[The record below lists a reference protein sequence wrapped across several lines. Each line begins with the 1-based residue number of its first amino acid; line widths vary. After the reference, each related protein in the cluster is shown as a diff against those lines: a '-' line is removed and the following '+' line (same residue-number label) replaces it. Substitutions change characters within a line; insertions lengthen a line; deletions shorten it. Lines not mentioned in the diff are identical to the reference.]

1 MKKYDLIIIGAGPAG
16 LTAGIYA
23 SRYRLSS
30 IVIGALAGGT
40 INDAHQVCNFPT
52 EKSIGGR
59 ELAAKIFAHCQ
70 NLGGEVLTDEVIV
83 IKKGRAGFTVATSG
97 DKKIN
102 GRTLILATG
111 NQRRKLNLF
120 NEDKFLGR
128 GLSYCAA
135 CDGMFYRD
143 KTVAV
148 IGGSD
153 AANTASLHLVNI
165 AQHVYQIYR
174 GEKLRGEPAW
184 VENVLNNKKITVV
197 YKTNIIKLCGQNK
210 LEKIILDKSYRN
222 KKELTIDGLFVE
234 IGSTPNTDLAR
245 KIGAAVDN
253 NGYIRVDEKQ
263 RTNVDGVWAAGDA
276 TTGSNK
282 FQQVVTAC
290 AEGAV
295 AVADIFQFLQN

>member
-23 SRYRLSS
+23 SRYRLSY
-30 IVIGALAGGT
+30 IVIGALPGGT
-40 INDAHQVCNFPT
+40 INDAHQVGNFPT
-52 EKSIGGR
+52 EKSIDGR
-59 ELAAKIFAHCQ
+59 KLAAKIFDNFK
-70 NLGGEVLTDEVIV
+70 NLGGEFLTDEVIV
-83 IKKGRAGFTVATSG
+83 IKKGRVGFAVATSAG
-97 DKKIN
+97 KKIN

-148 IGGSD
+148 VGGSD
-153 AANTASLHLVNI
+153 AANTASLHLANI
-165 AQHVYQIYR
+165 AKMVYQIYR

-184 VENVLNNKKITVV
+184 VENVLSNKKITVI
-197 YKTNIIKLCGQNK
+197 YETNIVKMEGQNK
-210 LEKIILDKSYRN
+210 LEKIILDKSYKN
-222 KKELTIDGLFVE
+222 KNELIIDGLFVE
-234 IGSTPNTDLAR
+234 IGSTPNADLAK

-253 NGYIRVDEKQ
+253 NGYIRVNEKQ
-263 RTNVDGVWAAGDA
+263 RTSVDGVWAAGDA

-295 AVADIFQFLQN
+295 AVADIFHFLRV